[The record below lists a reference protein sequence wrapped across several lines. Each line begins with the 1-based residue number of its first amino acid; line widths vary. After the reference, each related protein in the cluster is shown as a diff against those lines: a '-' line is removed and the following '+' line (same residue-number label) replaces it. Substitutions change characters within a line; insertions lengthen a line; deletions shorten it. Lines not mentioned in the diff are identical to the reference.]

1 MTFPFPARELGA
13 DSVEP
18 AHPSGN
24 DSDNIAPFTSLRRHN
39 EIRTPDAG
47 PALDGLLQEILRM
60 PKTNGAAIALDT
72 GDYVECQA
80 SRGQSAPPAGTR
92 CYPGIGLT
100 GECLST
106 GEVQVCNN
114 TDDDSRVDRQACQ
127 HLGARS
133 VLVVPIRRGSAV
145 IGVLEALS
153 SEANAF
159 DEQKQSCITNLAEQV
174 GSSAPQSLERTR
186 HNHGTRELPNE
197 RPGGPSALV
206 KQTLPSDFDLQ
217 EFLQA
222 IYVVQQCEDTVFLA
236 DCPAAP
242 YSEIDRANV
251 HGSKPPEAPECAE
264 SANQLCAAV
273 SSYSFTL
280 GQETP
285 TKSPRY
291 RSVAI
296 AAIFLAV
303 LFGSYYLASYGKMS
317 RSAQMARVLGPAPG
331 SMGPG
336 LAPEAD
342 PPSRQFHGEA
352 QPQPSKSVLAADM
365 PKADKMSRDPLQAT
379 NLVRMETQVTS
390 ENSNAQYELGAGYPD
405 GKDVPQTYAAAMAQ
419 FEETAKKG
427 NADAGWKLGLGYL
440 RGIGVRKDETRAA
453 EWFKKAA
460 NLGDV
465 RAQTAL
471 SDLYFT
477 GVGVRRD
484 YVRAYTW
491 ASIAASGWGNEDER
505 LKDIGKRMTTAQL
518 ENANRRTAAWF
529 AQKHTADGQDL
540 R

>member
-1 MTFPFPARELGA
+1 
-13 DSVEP
+13 
-18 AHPSGN
+18 
-24 DSDNIAPFTSLRRHN
+24 
-39 EIRTPDAG
+39 
-47 PALDGLLQEILRM
+47 
-60 PKTNGAAIALDT
+60 
-72 GDYVECQA
+72 
-80 SRGQSAPPAGTR
+80 
-92 CYPGIGLT
+92 
-100 GECLST
+100 
-106 GEVQVCNN
+106 
-114 TDDDSRVDRQACQ
+114 
-127 HLGARS
+127 

-159 DEQKQSCITNLAEQV
+159 DEQKQSCITNLAEQM

-197 RPGGPSALV
+197 QPGGPSALV

-217 EFLQA
+217 QLLQA
-222 IYVVQQCEDTVFLA
+222 IYVVQQYNGAVFLA
-236 DCPAAP
+236 DCPGAP

-264 SANQLCAAV
+264 PVN
-273 SSYSFTL
+273 
-280 GQETP
+280 
-285 TKSPRY
+285 
-291 RSVAI
+291 RSLAI

-317 RSAQMARVLGPAPG
+317 RSAQTARVLGPAPG
-331 SMGPG
+331 SMGAG

-342 PPSRQFHGEA
+342 PSRQFHGEA

-379 NLVRMETQVTS
+379 NLVRMERQVTS
-390 ENSNAQYELGAGYPD
+390 ENSNAQYELGVGSPD
-405 GKDVPQTYAAAMAQ
+405 GKDVAQTYAAAMAQ

-440 RGIGVRKDETRAA
+440 KGIGVGKDETRAA

-505 LKDIGKRMTTAQL
+505 LKDIGQRMTTAQL

-529 AQKHTADGQDL
+529 AQKTH

>member
-1 MTFPFPARELGA
+1 
-13 DSVEP
+13 
-18 AHPSGN
+18 
-24 DSDNIAPFTSLRRHN
+24 
-39 EIRTPDAG
+39 
-47 PALDGLLQEILRM
+47 
-60 PKTNGAAIALDT
+60 
-72 GDYVECQA
+72 
-80 SRGQSAPPAGTR
+80 
-92 CYPGIGLT
+92 
-100 GECLST
+100 
-106 GEVQVCNN
+106 
-114 TDDDSRVDRQACQ
+114 
-127 HLGARS
+127 

-159 DEQKQSCITNLAEQV
+159 DEQKQSCITNLAEQM

-197 RPGGPSALV
+197 QPGGPSALV

-217 EFLQA
+217 QLLQA
-222 IYVVQQCEDTVFLA
+222 IYVVQQYNGAVFLA
-236 DCPAAP
+236 DCPGAP

-264 SANQLCAAV
+264 PDEPCAAV
-273 SSYSFTL
+273 SSYSFNL

-285 TKSPRY
+285 TKSSRY
-291 RSVAI
+291 RSLAI

-317 RSAQMARVLGPAPG
+317 RSAQTARVLGPAPG
-331 SMGPG
+331 SMGAG

-342 PPSRQFHGEA
+342 PSRQFHGEA

-379 NLVRMETQVTS
+379 NLVRMERQVTS
-390 ENSNAQYELGAGYPD
+390 ENSNAQYELGVGSPD

-440 RGIGVRKDETRAA
+440 KGIGVGKDETRAA

-505 LKDIGKRMTTAQL
+505 LKDIGQRMTTAQL

-529 AQKHTADGQDL
+529 AQKTH